1 MSRKRMTA
9 AVAEAALVL
18 VVLGLVG
25 VAFAVGW
32 IGGHFTTESGTK
44 TVTVSA
50 KTSTG
55 AASPEGAAIG
65 VSTEAGKQVFT
76 SASCGGCHTLAASGT
91 KGTVGPNLDE
101 ANPSRALFIRRVT
114 NGKGQMPSFR
124 GQLSVEQIR
133 EVAAY
138 VSTSVR

>member
-1 MSRKRMTA
+1 MRA
-9 AVAEAALVL
+9 AAAAALLVL
-18 VVLGLVG
+18 AL
-25 VAFAVGW
+25 
-32 IGGHFTTESGTK
+32 
-44 TVTVSA
+44 
-50 KTSTG
+50 
-55 AASPEGAAIG
+55 AASGCGSG
-65 VSTEAGKQVFT
+65 VGRALSGGSADTSRGKQLFQEKC
-76 SASCGGCHTLAASGT
+76 AFCHTLAEANA

-101 ANPSRALFIRRVT
+101 AKPSRALVIRRVT